1 MQVCTSLQT
10 DNHASNPPLSFLQ
23 AECPSCCPTNSV
35 KALKAFL
42 RSEPWSYLSLT
53 VKLIRLS
60 IQYDHDLEKG
70 TCGHMCEY
78 YTQDFMAVLVHARRR
93 HCLHTRW
100 TSSGWLIVLASSGRQ
115 EPLTISRQST
125 TSALHQLLLLLHQTL
140 QPVMAEA
147 PQRQSEFNCTLSHYQ
162 NLCWASSI
170 SSQHNAALTA
180 AKHRLL

>member
-1 MQVCTSLQT
+1 M
-10 DNHASNPPLSFLQ
+10 H
-23 AECPSCCPTNSV
+23 
-35 KALKAFL
+35 
-42 RSEPWSYLSLT
+42 
-53 VKLIRLS
+53 
-60 IQYDHDLEKG
+60 HDLERG

-78 YTQDFMAVLVHARRR
+78 YTQDFMAVLVHARQR

-180 AKHRLL
+180 AKHRLLYHCACSYWSKCAADSIAQQQTHWLLLLLSIDGTDRLTDGWVHH